1 MMIKLSSIAFIFVA
15 IMAQQA
21 QAAAVYKCVKYREVT
36 YQSEPCPTP
45 IRRTEPNI
53 KKLNE
58 ERMKKLLETGTT
70 GKSGKS
76 DKDGQFSAKAGDASV
91 APTPT
96 AKSSATPTPIAA
108 PPVMPAATYKCDG
121 RKYCSQMTSCEEA
134 KFFLNNCPGVNMDNY
149 GEGNGI
155 PCERQWCKRIIR

>member
-1 MMIKLSSIAFIFVA
+1 MKQSTVAFLFVDVL
-15 IMAQQA
+15 AQQA
-21 QAAAVYKCVKYREVT
+21 QAAAVYKCVKHREIT

-76 DKDGQFSAKAGDASV
+76 DNDGQVSEKADAMAA
-91 APTPT
+91 APAQT
-96 AKSSATPTPIAA
+96 AKTSVSSTTAQ
-108 PPVMPAATYKCDG
+108 PVKTTTTFKCDG
-121 RKYCSQMTSCEEA
+121 RQHCSQMTSCSEA
-134 KFFLNNCPGVNMDNY
+134 KYFLKNCPGVKMDGDND
-149 GEGNGI
+149 GI
-155 PCERQWCKRIIR
+155 PCEDQWCKSPFD

>member
-70 GKSGKS
+70 
-76 DKDGQFSAKAGDASV
+76 
-91 APTPT
+91 
-96 AKSSATPTPIAA
+96 SSLENLPK
-108 PPVMPAATYKCDG
+108 MG
-121 RKYCSQMTSCEEA
+121 SFQRRKMRLLHRCRLQ
-134 KFFLNNCPGVNMDNY
+134 KH
-149 GEGNGI
+149 
-155 PCERQWCKRIIR
+155 Q

>member
-1 MMIKLSSIAFIFVA
+1 MKQSTVAFLFVA
-15 IMAQQA
+15 ILAQQA
-21 QAAAVYKCVKYREVT
+21 QAAAVYKCVKHREIT

-76 DKDGQFSAKAGDASV
+76 DNDGQVSEKADAMAA
-91 APTPT
+91 APAQT
-96 AKSSATPTPIAA
+96 AKTSVSSTTAQ
-108 PPVMPAATYKCDG
+108 PVKITTTFKCDG
-121 RKYCSQMTSCEEA
+121 RQHCSQMTSCSEA
-134 KFFLNNCPGVNMDNY
+134 KYFLKNCPGVKMDGDND
-149 GEGNGI
+149 GI
-155 PCERQWCKRIIR
+155 PCEDQWCKSPFD

>member
-1 MMIKLSSIAFIFVA
+1 MMKHSTVAFLFVA
-15 IMAQQA
+15 VLAQQA
-21 QAAAVYKCVKYREVT
+21 QAAAAVYKCVKYREVT

-45 IRRTEPNI
+45 TRRTEPNI

-70 GKSGKS
+70 SKSGKS
-76 DKDGQFSAKAGDASV
+76 ANDGQYSAKAGDASV
-91 APTPT
+91 APTP
-96 AKSSATPTPIAA
+96 SANTPVTPVPA
-108 PPVMPAATYKCDG
+108 PVMQAATYKCDG

-134 KFFLNNCPGVNMDNY
+134 KYFLNNCPGVNMDNY

-155 PCERQWCKRIIR
+155 PCERQWCKRILR

>member
-70 GKSGKS
+70 GKSTKS
-76 DKDGQFSAKAGDASV
+76 DNDGQVLEKADAMAA
-91 APTPT
+91 APAQT
-96 AKSSATPTPIAA
+96 AKTSVSSTTAQ
-108 PPVMPAATYKCDG
+108 PVKTTTTFKCDG
-121 RKYCSQMTSCEEA
+121 RQHCSQMTSCSEA
-134 KFFLNNCPGVNMDNY
+134 KYFLKNCPGVKMDGDND
-149 GEGNGI
+149 GI
-155 PCERQWCKRIIR
+155 PCEDQWCKSPFD

>member
-70 GKSGKS
+70 GKSTKS
-76 DKDGQFSAKAGDASV
+76 DNDGQVSEKADAMAA
-91 APTPT
+91 APAQT
-96 AKSSATPTPIAA
+96 AKTSVSSTTAQ
-108 PPVMPAATYKCDG
+108 PVKTTTTFKCDG
-121 RKYCSQMTSCEEA
+121 RQHCSQMTSCSEA
-134 KFFLNNCPGVNMDNY
+134 KYFLKNCPGVKMDGDND
-149 GEGNGI
+149 GI
-155 PCERQWCKRIIR
+155 PCEDQWCKSPFD

>member
-70 GKSGKS
+70 GKSTKS
-76 DKDGQFSAKAGDASV
+76 DNDGQVLEKADAMAA
-91 APTPT
+91 APAQT
-96 AKSSATPTPIAA
+96 AKTSVSSTTAQ
-108 PPVMPAATYKCDG
+108 PVKTTTTFKCDG
-121 RKYCSQMTSCEEA
+121 RQHCSQMTSCSEA
-134 KFFLNNCPGVNMDNY
+134 KYFLKNCPGVKMDGDND
-149 GEGNGI
+149 GI
-155 PCERQWCKRIIR
+155 PCED

>member
-1 MMIKLSSIAFIFVA
+1 MIKHSTLAFLFVA
-15 IMAQQA
+15 VLAQQA
-21 QAAAVYKCVKYREVT
+21 QAAAAVYKCVKHREVT

-76 DKDGQFSAKAGDASV
+76 DNDGQFSAKASEATV
-91 APTPT
+91 APVQNAKTPV
-96 AKSSATPTPIAA
+96 TPVPA
-108 PPVMPAATYKCDG
+108 PVMPEATFKCDG

-134 KFFLNNCPGVNMDNY
+134 KFFLDNCPGAKMDNH
-149 GEGNGI
+149 GNGNGI
-155 PCERQWCKRIIR
+155 PCERQWCKRRN

>member
-21 QAAAVYKCVKYREVT
+21 QAAAVYKCVKHREVT

-70 GKSGKS
+70 GKSTKS
-76 DKDGQFSAKAGDASV
+76 DNDGQVLEKADAMAA
-91 APTPT
+91 APAQT
-96 AKSSATPTPIAA
+96 AKTSVSSTTAQ
-108 PPVMPAATYKCDG
+108 PVKITTTFKCDG
-121 RKYCSQMTSCEEA
+121 RQHCSQMTSCSEA
-134 KFFLNNCPGVNMDNY
+134 KYFLKNCPGVKMD
-149 GEGNGI
+149 GDHDGI
-155 PCERQWCKRIIR
+155 PCEDQWCKSLFD

>member
-70 GKSGKS
+70 SKTGKSAN
-76 DKDGQFSAKAGDASV
+76 DGQSSVKAGDASV
-91 APTPT
+91 ATTP
-96 AKSSATPTPIAA
+96 SANTPISRTAA
-108 PPVMPAATYKCDG
+108 PVVSAPSFKCDG
-121 RKYCSQMTSCEEA
+121 RTRCNQMTSCEEA
-134 KFFLNNCPGVNMDNY
+134 TFFLNNCPGVKMDSY
-149 GEGNGI
+149 GHGNGI
-155 PCERQWCKRIIR
+155 PCERQWCRRTDN

>member
-1 MMIKLSSIAFIFVA
+1 MIKLSSIAFIFVA

-45 IRRTEPNI
+45 TRRTEPNI

-70 GKSGKS
+70 SKSGKS
-76 DKDGQFSAKAGDASV
+76 ANDGQYSAKAGDASV
-91 APTPT
+91 APTPSASLT
-96 AKSSATPTPIAA
+96 TWSTCKSWATSLP
-108 PPVMPAATYKCDG
+108 
-121 RKYCSQMTSCEEA
+121 SS
-134 KFFLNNCPGVNMDNY
+134 
-149 GEGNGI
+149 
-155 PCERQWCKRIIR
+155 

>member
-36 YQSEPCPTP
+36 YQSEPCPMP

-70 GKSGKS
+70 SKSGKS
-76 DKDGQFSAKAGDASV
+76 AKDGQYSAKAEDASA
-91 APTPT
+91 APVQT
-96 AKSSATPTPIAA
+96 AKTSVESTTAQ
-108 PPVMPAATYKCDG
+108 PVKTTTTFKCDG
-121 RKYCSQMTSCEEA
+121 RQHCSQMTSCSEA
-134 KFFLNNCPGVNMDNY
+134 KYFLKNCPGVKMD
-149 GEGNGI
+149 GDHDGI
-155 PCERQWCKRIIR
+155 PCEDQWCKSLFD